1 MTYSFMSCSH
11 STFHLLEKLLLRANL
26 RWCPKK
32 SPRMA
37 TRPQRS
43 SANSVFW
50 KKSKLPLRSRKF
62 ITHFTKT
69 TYFSPLEPK
78 LITQQPKFSCTV
90 LTIIYSRLDTR
101 KRFDTLIGNAAP
113 LETGSGKRCH
123 ITLEQRYKGSC
134 ARLMK
139 AAIRPLLLVHT

>member
-32 SPRMA
+32 SARMA

-43 SANSVFW
+43 KPNSVFW

-62 ITHFTKT
+62 MTHFTKT
-69 TYFSPLEPK
+69 TY
-78 LITQQPKFSCTV
+78 T
-90 LTIIYSRLDTR
+90 
-101 KRFDTLIGNAAP
+101 
-113 LETGSGKRCH
+113 
-123 ITLEQRYKGSC
+123 RYKGYQSQESNTLYKSSNSQRKYLVC
-134 ARLMK
+134 IFLFQHK
-139 AAIRPLLLVHT
+139 EEDLSIFSFSKDLLRVQISRSLFFKGLLQHS